1 MQSQLIS
8 SRNWV
13 RQKLCWLQLEAKLEV
28 AFAAT
33 AGRHASCSEHEC
45 GAQSSARHTST
56 SEVGGRL
63 TGGEWRGAGRHCA
76 RTPRPAHSPPPLRTS
91 HVRRPPARDASR
103 LPYHAARRAASFLL
117 MQLRAFRHCHTSAR
131 PVDIV
136 EF

>member
-1 MQSQLIS
+1 MSDNTYMMRGKQAG
-8 SRNWV
+8 V
-13 RQKLCWLQLEAKLEV
+13 EV

-33 AGRHASCSEHEC
+33 IGRHASCSEHEC
-45 GAQSSARHTST
+45 GAQSGASHTST
-56 SEVGGRL
+56 SRVGRRL

-76 RTPRPAHSPPPLRTS
+76 RTPHSARYPPLRRSRAPSNAPT
-91 HVRRPPARDASR
+91 RDASR

-131 PVDIV
+131 PVDYV